1 MTAETVA
8 ALMLGL
14 GVGGILLEL
23 MKRTWDAISGRGKV
37 RRDEIAR
44 AWEQADE
51 QRRNRDEEATRR
63 RIAEEHASQLRRLAL
78 EAPCIPNEDIPQYPA
93 YPPHRRSS

>member
-1 MTAETVA
+1 MTAADIA
-8 ALMLGL
+8 ALLVAG
-14 GVGGILLEL
+14 GVGAVVLEL
-23 MKRTWDAISGRGKV
+23 TKRIWDAISGRGKV

-44 AWEQADE
+44 AWAQADE
-51 QRRNRDEEATRR
+51 QRQKRDDEATRR

-78 EAPCIPNEDIPQYPA
+78 EAPCIPNEDIPQYPT